1 MGSYGIGIERAMAT
15 IVETHHDDNGIIW
28 PISVAPFH
36 VVITVVQMKD
46 AKSIEVA
53 EAIYEELTN
62 NGIEVLLDD
71 RDARAGVK
79 FADAELIG
87 IPLRVTVGPKGI
99 ADGVVEVVDRRDG
112 NMDSVKI
119 DDVVLNIQDRLG

>member
-53 EAIYEELTN
+53 ETIYEELTN

-112 NMDSVKI
+112 NLDSVKI